1 MTDIPE
7 ANDDIDA
14 VAAFP
19 AEPDVSAGFPS
30 KAPLKILL
38 GFRNNGD
45 VPVNV
50 THIAASLNVPQM
62 VSFYV
67 TNFTVQTPLVT
78 VEPGK
83 EASFEYPFVLDPALA
98 GHDFILAATA
108 FYEDE
113 AETFASTFHNATISV
128 LDPVGAFDAQTLTVM
143 LYDPALRGAV
153 KRAIEESSLGFN
165 PREDGDALLVPV
177 PEMTAETRRN
187 VGKLAAKAAEAAK
200 ISVRNARKKGMDAIK
215 KAQMTEDERKRAEK
229 ALQGRHDEHV
239 KRASELAAKQEKQI
253 AGEA

>member
-14 VAAFP
+14 VTAFP

-30 KAPLKILL
+30 KTQLKILL

-108 FYEDE
+108 FYEDD
-113 AETFASTFHNATISV
+113 AEKFASTFYNATISV
-128 LDPVGAFDAQTLTVM
+128 LDPAGAFDAQTLVVK
-143 LYDPALRGAV
+143 LVLLAIALGLVYAGVAAAGALPA
-153 KRAIEESSLGFN
+153 
-165 PREDGDALLVPV
+165 
-177 PEMTAETRRN
+177 
-187 VGKLAAKAAEAAK
+187 
-200 ISVRNARKKGMDAIK
+200 
-215 KAQMTEDERKRAEK
+215 AEK
-229 ALQGRHDEHV
+229 ALKKAAGAGKKAPA
-239 KRASELAAKQEKQI
+239 KRRETGTGSGASNENNEWLKGTSWKEGKSQ
-253 AGEA
+253 

>member
-108 FYEDE
+108 FYEDD
-113 AETFASTFHNATISV
+113 AEKFASTFYNATISV
-128 LDPVGAFDAQTLTVM
+128 LDPAGAFDAQTLVVKLVLLALALAVAYQVM
-143 LYDPALRGAV
+143 AAAGALPA
-153 KRAIEESSLGFN
+153 
-165 PREDGDALLVPV
+165 
-177 PEMTAETRRN
+177 
-187 VGKLAAKAAEAAK
+187 
-200 ISVRNARKKGMDAIK
+200 
-215 KAQMTEDERKRAEK
+215 AEK
-229 ALQGRHDEHV
+229 ALKKAAGAG
-239 KRASELAAKQEKQI
+239 KRAPAEVRESGTGRGARAADNEWLKGTSWKEGKSE
-253 AGEA
+253 

>member
-14 VAAFP
+14 VAVFP
-19 AEPDVSAGFPS
+19 ADVDVSKGFPS

-62 VSFYV
+62 FSFYV
-67 TNFTVQTPLVT
+67 TNFTVQHPHVT

-83 EASFEYPFVLDPALA
+83 EASFEYPFELDQTLA
-98 GHDFILAATA
+98 GHDFVLAATA

-113 AETFASTFHNATISV
+113 TESYASTFYNATVSV
-128 LDPVGAFDAQTLTVM
+128 LDPVGVFDAQTLVVK
-143 LYDPALRGAV
+143 LVLIAIALGLVYAGVAAAGALPA
-153 KRAIEESSLGFN
+153 
-165 PREDGDALLVPV
+165 
-177 PEMTAETRRN
+177 
-187 VGKLAAKAAEAAK
+187 
-200 ISVRNARKKGMDAIK
+200 
-215 KAQMTEDERKRAEK
+215 AEK
-229 ALQGRHDEHV
+229 ALKKAAGAGKKAPA
-239 KRASELAAKQEKQI
+239 KRRETGTGSGAASENNEWLKGTSWKEGKSQ
-253 AGEA
+253 